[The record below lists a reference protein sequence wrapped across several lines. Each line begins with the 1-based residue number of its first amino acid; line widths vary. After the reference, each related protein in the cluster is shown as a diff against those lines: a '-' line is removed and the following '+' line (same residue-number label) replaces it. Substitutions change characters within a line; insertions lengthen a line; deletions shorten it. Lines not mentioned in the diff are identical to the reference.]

1 MITKEISMAKQMTCA
16 LTIAAAVLAVSTS
29 GMAAVMP
36 VPATTQLAPATAE
49 LNRNLDAKSLKAGDQ
64 ITAKLTRSVHLESGV
79 QLQRNTLLLGHVD
92 RVAGTSELVLTFDKA
107 QLKDGKL
114 IPVKATLVG
123 FSPMGIVDYLPLQIT
138 AESTVEQ
145 RPGIIPVSLYSA
157 VQSEV
162 SGTLT
167 TTKADLRLSQGTQL
181 YLAVAP
187 RPEIASAANGN

>member
-1 MITKEISMAKQMTCA
+1 MAKQMTCA
-16 LTIAAAVLAVSTS
+16 LTIAAAVLAITTS
-29 GMAAVMP
+29 GVAAVMP
-36 VPATTQLAPATAE
+36 VPATTQLAAATAE
-49 LNRNLDAKSLKAGDQ
+49 LNRNLDAKSLKAGDL
-64 ITAKLTRSVHLESGV
+64 ITARLTRSVHLDSGV
-79 QLQRNTLLLGHVD
+79 QLQRNTQLLGHVD
-92 RVAGTSELVLTFDKA
+92 RVAGSSELVLTFDKA

-123 FSPMGIVDYLPLQIT
+123 FSPMGIVDCLPLQIT

-167 TTKADLRLSQGTQL
+167 TAKADLRLSQGTQL

-187 RPEIASAANGN
+187 RPEVASAANGN